1 MGDVAGN
8 REKELAMDI
17 TKSDDGKCGERRI
30 GMGNEE
36 WGMGNGKGEWRLD
49 NEDWIPVEI
58 RSKERQVPEN

>member
-8 REKELAMDI
+8 REKELATDI

-36 WGMGNGKGEWRLD
+36 WGMGNGKGEWRID
-49 NEDWIPVEI
+49 NED
-58 RSKERQVPEN
+58 